1 MLVEFGNVALT
12 DRRRIARDSSPLI
25 DVDPLAVTRV
35 PSIQLGANN
44 VARPIPLLLPTFAAL
59 TLACAAQADEG
70 GALRTRTTLTPTV
83 QPARAAAQAT
93 RPQPTPAAIAQVLG
107 SVPAYALEMRLTFAR
122 QYSTFDVSSPASSA
136 SIGPQPSDS
145 TLWTATFV
153 GDDFSKQYLIGDE
166 NVLRTIST
174 SDATVTDVGP
184 AVPPVD
190 GEYWVGMK
198 WDPTTDTV
206 FAVACNH
213 VVGIGC
219 HLYTIDP
226 ATAAVATVAPLAGGA
241 ADYLPVDIAINS
253 AGEIYAVSIIDPY
266 DNYLIKI
273 DKTNGDVQVIGP
285 TGVNAAYA
293 QGMDFDKSTD
303 TLYWTAFGAL
313 GAGGAFQGQ
322 VYTVDVATGAV
333 TLIGP
338 TPNGGSEIWALAIA
352 TSAPSTEGQAWNFD
366 DVAAPALP
374 AGWTTSADGIGS
386 WTTQSDVS
394 DSAPNAAHVA
404 EAEAAGEASLYS
416 PVVTAAAGS
425 ELAFRH
431 RWALETSPYDGG
443 VLEISIDGAPFD
455 DILAAGGSFVSGG
468 YTNTMFGCCGGN
480 PIGARAAWA
489 GGTQATFLNTRVAL
503 PAAAAG
509 HAVQF
514 RWRFGTDSS
523 TAAPGANGWWIDS
536 VTLGTPGA
544 NGPAAAL
551 SAASLAIEVPA
562 GATVAAPI
570 TLTDVG
576 TAALDYSA
584 AFAASDCA
592 APGGVSW
599 LSSTPASGQLA
610 AGASSA
616 LWIAVNA
623 SALPAGEHSA
633 LLCVSTNDPDH
644 AVLAVPVTATVTP
657 SAAGDG
663 LFCSGFESGEDGHCG
678 GGGTVI
684 GDVVRSGP
692 LNWAVPAD
700 LDGIAIDLVT
710 GVHGPWSEDQIA
722 DINLYASDDGN
733 GDSLH
738 VYWYADL
745 VTEAAVGGVVDVG
758 GAGILYSVLQS
769 GAMIGPYST
778 VFFAPNSTSLDNW
791 LPGATGYL
799 GLEFYNEQT
808 GQLNY
813 GYVHL
818 QAGAGA
824 GFPATVLDYAYDRSG
839 NPITIP

>member
-1 MLVEFGNVALT
+1 MA
-12 DRRRIARDSSPLI
+12 RRIH
-25 DVDPLAVTRV
+25 TF
-35 PSIQLGANN
+35 
-44 VARPIPLLLPTFAAL
+44 LPTFAAL

-70 GALRTRTTLTPTV
+70 ASLHARSTLPPAA
-83 QPARAAAQAT
+83 QPARPATAAAAQ
-93 RPQPTPAAIAQVLG
+93 PTPTAIRQVLG
-107 SVPAYALEMRLTFAR
+107 AVPAYAMEMTLTFAR
-122 QYSTFDVSSPASSA
+122 QYSTLDVSSPSNST
-136 SIGPQPSDS
+136 SIGPQPTDS

-174 SDATVTDVGP
+174 TDATVTDIGP
-184 AVPPVD
+184 AASPVD

-253 AGEIYAVSIIDPY
+253 AGEMYAVSIIDPY

-352 TSAPSTEGQAWNFD
+352 TSAPSGESRSWNFD

-374 AGWTTSADGIGS
+374 AGWTTSADGVGS
-386 WTTQSDVS
+386 WTTQSDVF

-431 RWALETSPYDGG
+431 RWSLETSPYDGG
-443 VLEISIDGAPFD
+443 VLEIAIDGAPFD
-455 DILAAGGSFVSGG
+455 DIIAAGGSFVSGA

-489 GGTQATFLNTRVAL
+489 GGTQATFIHTRVTL

-509 HAVQF
+509 RPVQF

-536 VTLGTPGA
+536 VTLGPAGPG
-544 NGPAAAL
+544 GPVAAL
-551 SAASLAIEVPA
+551 SAASLALEVPA
-562 GATVAAPI
+562 GATVAEPI
-570 TLTDVG
+570 ALTDIG
-576 TAALDYSA
+576 ALALGYSTT
-584 AFAASDCA
+584 FAAGDCA
-592 APGGVSW
+592 APGGVAW

-610 AGASSA
+610 AGASA
-616 LWIAVNA
+616 NLWIAINA
-623 SALPAGEHSA
+623 VSLAPGDYSA
-633 LLCVSTNDPDH
+633 LLCITTDDPGH
-644 AVLAVPVTATVTP
+644 PQFSVPVTATVTAA
-657 SAAGDG
+657 AAGDG

-678 GGGTVI
+678 GGTVV
-684 GDVVRSGP
+684 GDVVHSGP
-692 LNWAVPAD
+692 LNWPVPAD

-710 GVHGPWSEDQIA
+710 GAHGPWSA
-722 DINLYASDDGN
+722 DSVADVNLYGSDDGS

-758 GAGILYSVLQS
+758 GSGGVLYSVLQS

-818 QAGAGA
+818 QAGSGA

-839 NPITIP
+839 AAITIP

>member
-1 MLVEFGNVALT
+1 MRPVGVA
-12 DRRRIARDSSPLI
+12 
-25 DVDPLAVTRV
+25 
-35 PSIQLGANN
+35 
-44 VARPIPLLLPTFAAL
+44 
-59 TLACAAQADEG
+59 
-70 GALRTRTTLTPTV
+70 
-83 QPARAAAQAT
+83 AT
-93 RPQPTPAAIAQVLG
+93 PQPTPTAIHQLLG
-107 SVPAYALEMRLTFAR
+107 AVPAYAMEMRLTFAY
-122 QYSTFDVSSPASSA
+122 QYSMFDVSSPSNSTL
-136 SIGPQPSDS
+136 IGPQPADS

-153 GDDFSKQYLIGDE
+153 GNDFSKQYLIGDE

-174 SDATVTDVGP
+174 IDATVTDIGP
-184 AVPPVD
+184 AASPVD

-226 ATAAVATVAPLAGGA
+226 ATAAVATVAPLAGGS

-253 AGEIYAVSIIDPY
+253 AGEMYAVTIIEPY
-266 DNYLIKI
+266 DNYLVRI
-273 DKTNGDVQVIGP
+273 DKTDGDVEVIGS
-285 TGVNAAYA
+285 TGVSAAYA

-303 TLYWTAFGAL
+303 TLYWAAFGAL
-313 GAGGAFQGQ
+313 GAGGAYQGQ
-322 VYTVDVATGAV
+322 VYTVDVSTGAV
-333 TLIGP
+333 TLLGP
-338 TPNGGSEIWALAIA
+338 TPNGGSEIWALTIA
-352 TSAPSTEGQAWNFD
+352 TSAPSTEGHSWTFD

-374 AGWTTSADGIGS
+374 SGWSTTADGVGTA
-386 WTTQSDVS
+386 WTTQSDVF
-394 DSAPNAAHVA
+394 DSAPNAAHVP
-404 EAEAAGEASLYS
+404 EAEAPGEASLYS

-443 VLEISIDGAPFD
+443 VLEISIAGAPFD

-480 PIGARAAWA
+480 PIGAREAWA
-489 GGTQATFLNTRVAL
+489 GGTQATFVNTRVTL
-503 PAAAAG
+503 PTAAAG
-509 HAVQF
+509 EPVQF

-536 VTLGTPGA
+536 VTLGPAGPA
-544 NGPAAAL
+544 GPAAAL
-551 SAASLAIEVPA
+551 SAASLALEVPG
-562 GATVAAPI
+562 GATLAEPV

-576 TAALDYSA
+576 GAALDYST

-592 APGGVSW
+592 APGGVEW

-610 AGASSA
+610 AGASA
-616 LWIAVNA
+616 NLWIAVNA
-623 SALPAGEHSA
+623 ASLSPGDHSA
-633 LLCVSTNDPDH
+633 VLCIATNDPDH
-644 AVLAVPVTATVTP
+644 ALFSVPVTATVTAP
-657 SAAGDG
+657 AVDDG

-678 GGGTVI
+678 STTVI

-692 LNWAVPAD
+692 LNWPVPAD

-710 GVHGPWSEDQIA
+710 GAQGPWSEDRI
-722 DINLYASDDGN
+722 DDVNLYANDG
-733 GDSLH
+733 GSGEALY
-738 VYWYADL
+738 VYWYADV
-745 VTEAAVGGVVDVG
+745 VTEATVGGVVDVDGSG
-758 GAGILYSVLQS
+758 GIRYSVLQR
-769 GAMIGPYST
+769 GAVIGPYST

-799 GLEFYNEQT
+799 GVEFYNEQA

-818 QAGAGA
+818 QAGSGA

-839 NPITIP
+839 NAITIP